1 MARGRRTLTFACA
14 SALLVAAAL
23 LPAAAAKPWDPQPPC
38 AAPPGVE
45 EPAVP
50 ESMCQHELAHDRDI
64 VVREYGLP
72 ASATLATAS
81 VDNEQVF
88 AQALSFGLQ
97 LVLEYFGGANA
108 DRRSI
113 LSSRTTPITVRNVG
127 NNETKWIVG
136 MMVSTSAF
144 PDNATIPTPSPAV
157 VRLENVGLRMI
168 AAVQFSTK
176 TLPEQPDFDAACSR
190 LFSGR
195 LPKGFVFD
203 MDSSW
208 SPAYVIY
215 NAERALSNYT
225 SECWAEVKR

>member
-1 MARGRRTLTFACA
+1 M
-14 SALLVAAAL
+14 
-23 LPAAAAKPWDPQPPC
+23 
-38 AAPPGVE
+38 
-45 EPAVP
+45 P

-144 PDNATIPTPSPAV
+144 PDNTTIPTPSPAV

-168 AAVQFSTK
+168 AAVQFSTR
-176 TLPEQPDFDAACSR
+176 TLPEQPDFVAACSR
-190 LFSGR
+190 LFNGR

>member
-1 MARGRRTLTFACA
+1 LRISRN
-14 SALLVAAAL
+14 LLIAAAL
-23 LPAAAAKPWDPQPPC
+23 LQAAAAKPWDPQPPC
-38 AAPPGVE
+38 AAPPGID

-72 ASATLATAS
+72 ASAALATAS
-81 VDNEQVF
+81 VENEQVF

-108 DRRSI
+108 NRRSI
-113 LSSRTTPITVRNVG
+113 LSSRTTPITVRNIG

-136 MMVSTSAF
+136 MMVSTSTF
-144 PDNATIPTPSPAV
+144 PDNATIPKPSPAV
-157 VRLENVGLRMI
+157 VQLENVGLRMI
-168 AAVQFSTK
+168 AAVQFSTR
-176 TLPEQPDFDAACSR
+176 TLPEQPDFDAACGR
-190 LFSGR
+190 LFNGR

-208 SPAYVIY
+208 SPTYVLY
-215 NAERALSNYT
+215 NSERAANYT
-225 SECWAEVKR
+225 SECWAEVKK